1 MRQKVITLIMCIIPF
16 LQAYTQQLTV
26 LKRISIDEKSLSVVE
41 GVLTTEFLTKKKKS
55 IGQFEAINLNDLLKN
70 HISSIDIK
78 AQNRLVFIAESSD
91 STRQSFSLADI
102 SPDVSPLPALILIRK
117 TMMKTGD
124 TIKIQ
129 TKDTEQLKGILDGI
143 VVRRLFLPFA
153 NVTTDILSAFQ
164 PMSVIF
170 PLDGK
175 PLRWLKDVRFLY
187 VCRLEK

>member
-1 MRQKVITLIMCIIPF
+1 MCIIPF

-55 IGQFEAINLNDLLKN
+55 IGQFEAINLNDVLKN

-117 TMMKTGD
+117 TIMKTGD

-129 TKDTEQLKGILDGI
+129 TKDTEQLKGMLDGI